1 MVDIME
7 TVDSNVDKV
16 DNTVENNFDDIDNT
30 VDNNLDSNNPL
41 IGKKEDKKK
50 NFLCQVCNKAFRDNY
65 KLKRHEKVHIKS
77 GELVN
82 PSEDCSYLEDEKPL
96 HSGTFDLNSFH
107 FVMKIID
114 GHINVSSVL
123 EF

>member
-41 IGKKEDKKK
+41 IEKKVK
-50 NFLCQVCNKAFRDNY
+50 NF
-65 KLKRHEKVHIKS
+65 
-77 GELVN
+77 
-82 PSEDCSYLEDEKPL
+82 
-96 HSGTFDLNSFH
+96 
-107 FVMKIID
+107 ID
-114 GHINVSSVL
+114 HVSC
-123 EF
+123 